1 MLTTSPRG
9 TQDILPGQSY
19 KFQYVE
25 DTFRDLCRRFGYQ
38 EIRTPVF
45 EHTELFQRGVGEA
58 TDIVQKEMYTFSDR
72 SNRSLT
78 LKAEGTA
85 PAARAFVEH
94 NMQALTQPIKL
105 FYITPV
111 FRYERPQAGR
121 YRQHEQCGVELFG
134 TLSPQG
140 DAEVIIL
147 ADSFYRQLGLSHY
160 ELFINS
166 VGCPTCRATHGEALR
181 QALGEVLTD
190 LCTDCRAR
198 YDRNPMRILD
208 CKNERCQELTVN
220 APTVRAHL
228 CPECEG
234 HYAQVKQTLSDS
246 SISYK
251 ENPRLVRGLDYYTHT
266 AFEFISTGIGAQSAI
281 GGGGRYNGL
290 IETVGGQPTPGVGFG
305 LGVERILLAIEME
318 GVKIPEPQ
326 PLDVFVAALG
336 ATASQAGFSLV
347 QKLRRA
353 GLSAEK
359 DLLDRSLKAQLKFA
373 GKLNAKRVIILGEDE
388 LTRGIAA
395 VKDMASGEQQEI
407 ALADLEQALRK

>member
-1 MLTTSPRG
+1 
-9 TQDILPGQSY
+9 
-19 KFQYVE
+19 
-25 DTFRDLCRRFGYQ
+25 
-38 EIRTPVF
+38 
-45 EHTELFQRGVGEA
+45 
-58 TDIVQKEMYTFSDR
+58 
-72 SNRSLT
+72 
-78 LKAEGTA
+78 
-85 PAARAFVEH
+85 H